1 MTTYTHFSCKKNK
14 ANNQMTLN
22 LKMIQ
27 NHALLI
33 DYSSII
39 HRFLGT
45 DSLGNI
51 GIREKSHRQKTKL

>member
-1 MTTYTHFSCKKNK
+1 
-14 ANNQMTLN
+14 MTLN